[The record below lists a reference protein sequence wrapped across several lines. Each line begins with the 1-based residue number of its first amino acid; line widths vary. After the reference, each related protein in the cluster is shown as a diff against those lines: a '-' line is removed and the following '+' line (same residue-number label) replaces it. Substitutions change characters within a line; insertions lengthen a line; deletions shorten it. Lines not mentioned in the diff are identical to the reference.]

1 MKEEIINTISE
12 LVERFNRNK
21 DIYKNPKY
29 KETQLRRE
37 FLDPFFTALGWD
49 MDNKQGHAEQ
59 YKDIVHED
67 TIKIKG
73 TTKAPDYS
81 FRIGGVRKFFV
92 EAKKPAID
100 IKYDIHPSFQLRR
113 YAWSAKLPISIL
125 TDFEEFSVYD
135 CRIKPNKNDKA
146 SVARIY
152 YQTFDHYLE
161 DLDFLYNTFSRD
173 AILKGSFDKYTE
185 TATKKRG
192 TSEVDQEFLKEI
204 ENWRDV
210 LAKNI
215 ALRNKELSIYELN
228 RIVQLTIDRIIFL
241 RIAED
246 RGVEEYRNL
255 YNVAKRKNIY
265 KALFAVFVQADEKYN
280 SGIFDFKNDLI
291 SRNILLDDKV
301 LKPILQKLYY
311 PDSPYEFSVLP
322 SDILGNI
329 YEQFLGKTIRLTASH
344 QAKIEE
350 KPEVRKAGG
359 VYYTPRYIVDYIVK
373 NTVGEKIKGKSPAQ
387 ISKFTI
393 CDPACGS
400 GSFLIQAYQYLLD
413 YHLKYY
419 QNDPT
424 KNKNKIVEIGYKSY
438 RLTTKEKKRILLN
451 NIYGVDID
459 PQAVEVT
466 KLSLL
471 LKVLEG
477 ENRDTLYKTRE
488 LFQERAL
495 PNLSNNIKCGNSLI
509 GTDFYDEQDMTFFEN
524 EDMRRINAFDWNKEF
539 PEVFENGGF
548 DVVIGNPPYV
558 EFKQLDKSIKNALEK
573 FYFSTKGKYDLFI
586 PFIEKSINL
595 INKTGVSSFIVPSM
609 FSKRDFGKNI
619 RSYIS
624 SNVFISEI
632 VYFADFQIFKNVTN
646 YPLIFILSKEQQK
659 KTKIKLFQNNSKLSH
674 IEVEKYINNNNCDDN
689 FKSYFVE
696 IDRFKELPWDF
707 YHKDLRRLKV
717 KLEKLSGVKKLKDI
731 TEYISVGIQTGK
743 DEVFFVTE
751 KEINEY
757 NLEEELVIPIY
768 RGRDIRKYYSQW
780 SGTYVIYPYNKIT
793 NKVIPEKELKEN
805 FPFVYNYLLQNKHKL
820 QGRSYFEKSN
830 KIWYELWCER
840 IFSKFGKTKIVCAE
854 ISPENRFYIDEKK
867 YLGNTKTFHIVLKEN
882 YQSEYLYI
890 LSILNSRLMNFYH
903 KIISVPKA
911 GGNYEYKTQFLNFY
925 PIKLVDMSIKK
936 EQKTYDTLVSLVDQM
951 LETQKLYHAAK
962 LERDKKLYKQKIDI
976 IDNKIDKLVYELY
989 DLTKKEIVIVGEELN
1004 GKKK

>member
-1 MKEEIINTISE
+1 MKEEIINKISE
-12 LVERFNRNK
+12 LVERFARNK
-21 DIYKNPKY
+21 DVYKNPKY
-29 KETQLRRE
+29 NETQLRRE
-37 FLDPFFTALGWD
+37 FLDPFFSALGWD
-49 MDNKQGHAEQ
+49 MDNKQGNAEQ
-59 YKDIVHED
+59 YKDIIHED
-67 TIKIKG
+67 AIKITG

-92 EAKKPAID
+92 EAKKPAVD
-100 IKYDIHPSFQLRR
+100 IKYNIHPSFQLRR

-146 SVARIY
+146 SVGRIY

-161 DLDFLYNTFSRD
+161 DLDFLDNTFSRD

-255 YNVAKRKNIY
+255 FNVANKKNIY

-280 SGIFDFKNDLI
+280 SGIFNFKNDLI

-329 YEQFLGKTIRLTASH
+329 YEQFLGKTIRLTPSH

-373 NTVGEKIKGKSPAQ
+373 NTVGEKIKGKTPTQ
-387 ISKFTI
+387 ISKLTI

-413 YHLKYY
+413 HHLEFYQYNPKKYK
-419 QNDPT
+419 D
-424 KNKNKIVEIGYKSY
+424 KIIEIGHKSY
-438 RLTTKEKKRILLN
+438 QLTTKEKKRILLN
-451 NIYGVDID
+451 NIFGVDID

-471 LKVLEG
+471 LKVLKG
-477 ENRDTLYKTRE
+477 ENRETLDKTRQ
-488 LFQERAL
+488 LFHERAL

-509 GTDFYDEQDMTFFEN
+509 GTDFYDVEDMSLFEN
-524 EDMRRINAFDWNKEF
+524 EEMRRINAFDWDKEF
-539 PEVFENGGF
+539 PQIFKTVPNKIPLNKGGKLSETKLGDVTVNSGF

-558 EFKQLDKSIKNALEK
+558 SITGIELNMRRFFKS
-573 FYFSTKGKYDLFI
+573 KYKTAVGRFDLFGL
-586 PFIEKSINL
+586 FIEKSVSL
-595 INKTGVSSFIVPSM
+595 IKEGYLSFIIPNKFLTNNQSQKLRNMLLNNGNIKSILHSSDKVFVDASVNSIVFVFKREKNDDLNCNIVKVKNSLIEKENEISNSIFRSDKKNM
-609 FSKRDFGKNI
+609 FIISLNLNQLKI
-619 RSYIS
+619 R
-624 SNVFISEI
+624 
-632 VYFADFQIFKNVTN
+632 
-646 YPLIFILSKEQQK
+646 K
-659 KTKIKLFQNNSKLSH
+659 KIEENKIKLED
-674 IEVEKYINNNNCDDN
+674 IAEVRDGI
-689 FKSYFVE
+689 VAGR
-696 IDRFKELPWDF
+696 I
-707 YHKDLRRLKV
+707 
-717 KLEKLSGVKKLKDI
+717 KDI
-731 TEYISVGIQTGK
+731 LFHK
-743 DEVFFVTE
+743 E
-751 KEINEY
+751 KINETCKPLLFGVDINRY
-757 NLEEELVIPIY
+757 KKEFSNNYVDYREDEMKKQERIRVGEKGLGLRLRFAELYERPKILT
-768 RGRDIRKYYSQW
+768 RKVGDKIIAAFDDENYYYEQTIHS
-780 SGTYVIYPYNKIT
+780 THIT
-793 NKVIPEKELKEN
+793 NSD
-805 FPFVYNYLLQNKHKL
+805 YNPH
-820 QGRSYFEKSN
+820 F
-830 KIWYELWCER
+830 
-840 IFSKFGKTKIVCAE
+840 
-854 ISPENRFYIDEKK
+854 
-867 YLGNTKTFHIVLKEN
+867 
-882 YQSEYLYI
+882 I
-890 LSILNSRLMNFYH
+890 LAILNSSLIKFYYQ
-903 KIISVPKA
+903 KIISQSGTIFPQIRISFLKNIPIPKID
-911 GGNYEYKTQFLNFY
+911 F
-925 PIKLVDMSIKK
+925 SIKK
-936 EQKTYDTLVSLVDQM
+936 QKQTHDTLIVLVDQM

-989 DLTKKEIVIVGEELN
+989 GLSDEEIEIVEECL
-1004 GKKK
+1004 

>member
-1 MKEEIINTISE
+1 MNEEILNTISE
-12 LVERFNRNK
+12 LVERFARNEGV
-21 DIYKNPKY
+21 YKNPKY
-29 KETQLRRE
+29 KEAQLRRE
-37 FLDPFFTALGWD
+37 FIDPFFSALGWD

-67 TIKIKG
+67 AIKIKS

-100 IKYDIHPSFQLRR
+100 IKYNIHPSFQLRR

-146 SVARIY
+146 SVGRIY

-161 DLDFLYNTFSRD
+161 DLDFLYNTFSRN

-255 YNVAKRKNIY
+255 FNVANKKNIY

-329 YEQFLGKTIRLTASH
+329 YEQFLGKTIRLTPSH

-359 VYYTPRYIVDYIVK
+359 VYYTPRYIVNYIVK
-373 NTVGEKIKGKSPAQ
+373 NTVGEKIKGKTPTQ
-387 ISKFTI
+387 ISKLTI

-413 YHLKYY
+413 YHLEFYQTNPKKYK
-419 QNDPT
+419 D
-424 KNKNKIVEIGYKSY
+424 KIIEIGHKSY
-438 RLTTKEKKRILLN
+438 QLTTKEKKRILLN

-471 LKVLEG
+471 LKVLKG
-477 ENRDTLYKTRE
+477 ENRETLDKTRQ
-488 LFQERAL
+488 LFHERAL
-495 PNLSNNIKCGNSLI
+495 PNLSDNIKCGNSLI
-509 GTDFYDEQDMTFFEN
+509 GTDFYDVEDMSLFEN
-524 EDMRRINAFDWNKEF
+524 ENMRRINAFDWDKEF
-539 PEVFENGGF
+539 PQIFKTNTNKIPLKKGGKLSEEKLGDVTANGGF
-548 DVVIGNPPYV
+548 DVVIGNPPYSLQISQ
-558 EFKQLDKSIKNALEK
+558 EEKKYFRNTLKNLHFKIN
-573 FYFSTKGKYDLFI
+573 LFAC
-586 PFIEKSINL
+586 FIEKSMIIL
-595 INKTGVSSFIVPSM
+595 KKRGFFSFIVPNLLFANDSLSKLRKLMLEEFSIGQLINCGDGVFEKVSM
-609 FSKRDFGKNI
+609 PTMVFIITKQKNKSRKVEVITNVKLPDLNSGMKFKVLQDDFLSNYNFIFDTSSPEIKNLIEKISSKSINLKEILEINQGIITGNDKKYLSEEQIDKNYKLTIRGKNI
-619 RSYIS
+619 ERYYTGYQELYVNYERKLLACPRNESLF
-624 SNVFISEI
+624 NV
-632 VYFADFQIFKNVTN
+632 
-646 YPLIFILSKEQQK
+646 KE
-659 KTKIKLFQNNSKLSH
+659 KLLMRRTGDKPIAS
-674 IEVEKYINNNNCDDN
+674 CDYKRTFN
-689 FKSYFVE
+689 LHTLYSC
-696 IDRFKELPWDF
+696 
-707 YHKDLRRLKV
+707 RLK
-717 KLEKLSGVKKLKDI
+717 KGN
-731 TEYISVGIQTGK
+731 
-743 DEVFFVTE
+743 EVS
-751 KEINEY
+751 I
-757 NLEEELVIPIY
+757 
-768 RGRDIRKYYSQW
+768 KYM
-780 SGTYVIYPYNKIT
+780 
-793 NKVIPEKELKEN
+793 
-805 FPFVYNYLLQNKHKL
+805 
-820 QGRSYFEKSN
+820 
-830 KIWYELWCER
+830 
-840 IFSKFGKTKIVCAE
+840 
-854 ISPENRFYIDEKK
+854 
-867 YLGNTKTFHIVLKEN
+867 LGLI
-882 YQSEYLYI
+882 
-890 LSILNSRLMNFYH
+890 NSRLFKFVYQKRLGTEVGRTFAEI
-903 KIISVPKA
+903 KIVYIRRLPVRTIDFSNISEK
-911 GGNYEYKTQFLNFY
+911 Q
-925 PIKLVDMSIKK
+925 IH
-936 EQKTYDTLVSLVDQM
+936 DTLVTLVDKM
-951 LETQKLYHAAK
+951 IETQKLYHSAK

-976 IDNKIDKLVYELY
+976 IDNKIDKIVY
-989 DLTKKEIVIVGEELN
+989 DLYGLTDEEIGIIEESF
-1004 GKKK
+1004 K

>member
-1 MKEEIINTISE
+1 MNEEILNTISE
-12 LVERFNRNK
+12 LVERFARNEGV
-21 DIYKNPKY
+21 YKNPKY
-29 KETQLRRE
+29 KEAQLRRE
-37 FLDPFFTALGWD
+37 FIDPFFSALGWD

-67 TIKIKG
+67 AIKITG

-135 CRIKPNKNDKA
+135 CRIKPNKNDKS
-146 SVARIY
+146 SVGRIY

-161 DLDFLYNTFSRD
+161 DLDFLYNTFSRE

-255 YNVAKRKNIY
+255 FNVANKKNIY

-280 SGIFDFKNDLI
+280 SGIFDFKNNLI

-329 YEQFLGKTIRLTASH
+329 YEQFLGKTIRLTPSH

-359 VYYTPRYIVDYIVK
+359 VYYTPRYIVNYIVK
-373 NTVGEKIKGKSPAQ
+373 NTVGEKIKGKTPTQ
-387 ISKFTI
+387 ISKLTI

-413 YHLKYY
+413 YHLEFYQTNPKKYK
-419 QNDPT
+419 D
-424 KNKNKIVEIGYKSY
+424 KIIEIGHKSY
-438 RLTTKEKKRILLN
+438 QLTTKEKKRILLN

-471 LKVLEG
+471 LKVLKG
-477 ENRDTLYKTRE
+477 ENRETLDKTRQ
-488 LFQERAL
+488 LFHERAL
-495 PNLSNNIKCGNSLI
+495 PNLSDNIKCGNSLI
-509 GTDFYDEQDMTFFEN
+509 GTDFYDVEDMSLFEN
-524 EDMRRINAFDWNKEF
+524 ENMRRINAFDWDKEF
-539 PEVFENGGF
+539 PQIFKTNTNKIPLKKGGKLSEEKLGDVTANGGF
-548 DVVIGNPPYV
+548 DVVIGNPPYSLQISQ
-558 EFKQLDKSIKNALEK
+558 EEKKYFRNTLKNLHFKIN
-573 FYFSTKGKYDLFI
+573 LFAC
-586 PFIEKSINL
+586 FIEKSMIIL
-595 INKTGVSSFIVPSM
+595 KKRGFFSFIVPNLLFANDSLSKLRKLMLEEFSIGQLINCGDGVFEKVSM
-609 FSKRDFGKNI
+609 PTMVFIITKQKNKSRKVEVITNVKLPDLNSGMKFKVLQDDFLSNYNFIFDTSSPEIKNLIEKISSKSINLKEILEINQGIITGNDKKYLSEEQIDKNYKLTIRGKNI
-619 RSYIS
+619 ERYYTGYQELYVNYERKLLACPRNESLF
-624 SNVFISEI
+624 NV
-632 VYFADFQIFKNVTN
+632 
-646 YPLIFILSKEQQK
+646 KE
-659 KTKIKLFQNNSKLSH
+659 KLLMRRTGDKPIAS
-674 IEVEKYINNNNCDDN
+674 CDYKRTFN
-689 FKSYFVE
+689 LHTLYSC
-696 IDRFKELPWDF
+696 
-707 YHKDLRRLKV
+707 RLK
-717 KLEKLSGVKKLKDI
+717 KGN
-731 TEYISVGIQTGK
+731 
-743 DEVFFVTE
+743 EVS
-751 KEINEY
+751 I
-757 NLEEELVIPIY
+757 
-768 RGRDIRKYYSQW
+768 KYM
-780 SGTYVIYPYNKIT
+780 
-793 NKVIPEKELKEN
+793 
-805 FPFVYNYLLQNKHKL
+805 
-820 QGRSYFEKSN
+820 
-830 KIWYELWCER
+830 
-840 IFSKFGKTKIVCAE
+840 
-854 ISPENRFYIDEKK
+854 
-867 YLGNTKTFHIVLKEN
+867 LGLI
-882 YQSEYLYI
+882 
-890 LSILNSRLMNFYH
+890 NSRLFKFVYQKRLGTEVGRTFAEI
-903 KIISVPKA
+903 KIVYIRRLPVRTIDFSNISEK
-911 GGNYEYKTQFLNFY
+911 Q
-925 PIKLVDMSIKK
+925 IH
-936 EQKTYDTLVSLVDQM
+936 DTLVTLVDKM
-951 LETQKLYHAAK
+951 IETQKLYHSAK

-976 IDNKIDKLVYELY
+976 IDNKIDKIVY
-989 DLTKKEIVIVGEELN
+989 DLYGLTDEEIGIIEESF
-1004 GKKK
+1004 K

>member
-1 MKEEIINTISE
+1 MKEEIKNTITE
-12 LVERFNRNK
+12 LVERFARNK
-21 DIYKNPKY
+21 DVYKNPKY
-29 KETQLRRE
+29 NETQLRRE
-37 FLDPFFTALGWD
+37 FLDPFFSDLGWD

-59 YKDIVHED
+59 YKDVVHED
-67 TIKIKG
+67 AIKITG

-92 EAKKPAID
+92 EAKKPAVD
-100 IKYDIHPSFQLRR
+100 IKYNIHPSFQLRR

-146 SVARIY
+146 SVGRIY

-161 DLDFLYNTFSRD
+161 DIDFLYNTFSRD

-255 YNVAKRKNIY
+255 FNVAKKENIY

-329 YEQFLGKTIRLTASH
+329 YEQFLGKTIRLTPSH

-373 NTVGEKIKGKSPAQ
+373 NTVGEKIKGKTPTQ
-387 ISKFTI
+387 ISKLTI

-413 YHLKYY
+413 YHLEFYQSNPEKYK
-419 QNDPT
+419 D
-424 KNKNKIVEIGYKSY
+424 KIIEIGHKSY
-438 RLTTKEKKRILLN
+438 QLTTKEKKRILLN

-477 ENRDTLYKTRE
+477 ENRETLQSQLK
-488 LFQERAL
+488 LFHERAL

-509 GTDFYDEQDMTFFEN
+509 GTDFYDVEDMSLFEN
-524 EDMRRINAFDWNKEF
+524 EDMRRINAFDWDKEF
-539 PEVFENGGF
+539 PDIFETITKKIPLNKGGKLSEAKLGDVTANSGF

-558 EFKQLDKSIKNALEK
+558 RPHNLSSEYKKYFWKNYKSFTAKSDIYAV
-573 FYFSTKGKYDLFI
+573 
-586 PFIEKSINL
+586 FIEKSLFLLKRNGILGIIVSSTWLGLESFSNLRDIILKNQIIAISKPLKKVFKDATVETILLFVERNTEKNKEFKVLDLHDNILFEIGKINQKIFDDTAYNIFDL
-595 INKTGVSSFIVPSM
+595 SLKEQKIKINKQTKPLNDFVDFYYGLKTGDDKKFISFNIIDENSKKLLRRRDFQRYYTNFKSEYVWYRPDLMKRHRSTARPGNNIRFENPKVMVMDISKSFIAQYDEDNYYVKDALLLHNKPNLQYNL
-609 FSKRDFGKNI
+609 K
-619 RSYIS
+619 YILAS
-624 SNVFISEI
+624 
-632 VYFADFQIFKNVTN
+632 
-646 YPLIFILSKEQQK
+646 L
-659 KTKIKLFQNNSKLSH
+659 NSKLMTFIYSNS
-674 IEVEKYINNNNCDDN
+674 IYVLSVAKNAILRMPIVIIDFSNPSEKSIHD
-689 FKSYFVE
+689 
-696 IDRFKELPWDF
+696 
-707 YHKDLRRLKV
+707 
-717 KLEKLSGVKKLKDI
+717 
-731 TEYISVGIQTGK
+731 T
-743 DEVFFVTE
+743 FVT
-751 KEINEY
+751 
-757 NLEEELVIPIY
+757 
-768 RGRDIRKYYSQW
+768 
-780 SGTYVIYPYNKIT
+780 
-793 NKVIPEKELKEN
+793 
-805 FPFVYNYLLQNKHKL
+805 
-820 QGRSYFEKSN
+820 
-830 KIWYELWCER
+830 
-840 IFSKFGKTKIVCAE
+840 
-854 ISPENRFYIDEKK
+854 
-867 YLGNTKTFHIVLKEN
+867 
-882 YQSEYLYI
+882 
-890 LSILNSRLMNFYH
+890 
-903 KIISVPKA
+903 
-911 GGNYEYKTQFLNFY
+911 
-925 PIKLVDMSIKK
+925 
-936 EQKTYDTLVSLVDQM
+936 LVDQM
-951 LETQKLYHAAK
+951 LETQKLYHSAK

-989 DLTKKEIVIVGEELN
+989 GLTEEEIEMVEESL
-1004 GKKK
+1004 

>member
-12 LVERFNRNK
+12 LVKRFARNK
-21 DIYKNPKY
+21 DVYKNPKY
-29 KETQLRRE
+29 NETQLRRE
-37 FLDPFFTALGWD
+37 FLDPFFSDLGWD

-59 YKDIVHED
+59 YKDVVHED
-67 TIKIKG
+67 AIKITG

-92 EAKKPAID
+92 EAKKPAVD
-100 IKYDIHPSFQLRR
+100 IKYNIHPSFQLRR

-161 DLDFLYNTFSRD
+161 DIDFLYNTFSRD

-255 YNVAKRKNIY
+255 FNVAKKENIY

-329 YEQFLGKTIRLTASH
+329 YEQFLGKTIRLTPSH

-373 NTVGEKIKGKSPAQ
+373 NTVGEKIKDKSPAQ
-387 ISKFTI
+387 ISKLTI

-413 YHLKYY
+413 YHLEFYQSNPEKYK
-419 QNDPT
+419 D
-424 KNKNKIVEIGYKSY
+424 KIIEIGHKSY
-438 RLTTKEKKRILLN
+438 QLTTKEKKRILLN

-477 ENRDTLYKTRE
+477 ENRETLQSQLK
-488 LFQERAL
+488 LFHERAL

-509 GTDFYDEQDMTFFEN
+509 GTDFYDVEDMSLFEN
-524 EDMRRINAFDWNKEF
+524 EDMRRINAFDWDKEF
-539 PEVFENGGF
+539 PDIFETITKKIPLKKGGKLSEAKLGDVTANSGF

-624 SNVFISEI
+624 SNVFVSEI

-646 YPLIFILSKEQQK
+646 YPLIFILYKEKKK

-674 IEVEKYINNNNCDDN
+674 IEVKKYINGNDYDDN

-696 IDRFKELPWDF
+696 VDRFNERPWDF
-707 YHKDLRRLKV
+707 YHDDLRRLKV
-717 KLEKLSGVKKLKDI
+717 KLEKLSGVKELKDI

-743 DEVFFVTE
+743 DEVFFITE
-751 KEINEY
+751 KEIIEY
-757 NLEEELVIPIY
+757 NLEEEVVLPIF
-768 RGRDIRKYYSQW
+768 RGRDIQKYYSQW

-793 NKVIPEKELKEN
+793 NKVINEKELKEN
-805 FPFVYNYLLQNKHKL
+805 FPYVYNYLLQNKHKL
-820 QGRSYFEKSN
+820 QGRSYFDKSN
-830 KIWYELWCER
+830 KNWYELWCER
-840 IFSKFGKTKIVCAE
+840 IFSKFKKRKIICAE
-854 ISPENRFYIDEKK
+854 ISPENRFYIDDKK

-890 LSILNSRLMNFYH
+890 LSILNSRLMTFYH

-925 PIKLVDMSIKK
+925 PIKLVDISRKNNKFTTLLLPLWIKCSKPKNSI
-936 EQKTYDTLVSLVDQM
+936 TLQ
-951 LETQKLYHAAK
+951 
-962 LERDKKLYKQKIDI
+962 
-976 IDNKIDKLVYELY
+976 NW
-989 DLTKKEIVIVGEELN
+989 KEIKN
-1004 GKKK
+1004 YTNKK

>member
-1 MKEEIINTISE
+1 
-12 LVERFNRNK
+12 
-21 DIYKNPKY
+21 
-29 KETQLRRE
+29 
-37 FLDPFFTALGWD
+37 
-49 MDNKQGHAEQ
+49 
-59 YKDIVHED
+59 
-67 TIKIKG
+67 
-73 TTKAPDYS
+73 
-81 FRIGGVRKFFV
+81 
-92 EAKKPAID
+92 
-100 IKYDIHPSFQLRR
+100 
-113 YAWSAKLPISIL
+113 
-125 TDFEEFSVYD
+125 
-135 CRIKPNKNDKA
+135 
-146 SVARIY
+146 
-152 YQTFDHYLE
+152 
-161 DLDFLYNTFSRD
+161 
-173 AILKGSFDKYTE
+173 
-185 TATKKRG
+185 
-192 TSEVDQEFLKEI
+192 
-204 ENWRDV
+204 
-210 LAKNI
+210 
-215 ALRNKELSIYELN
+215 
-228 RIVQLTIDRIIFL
+228 
-241 RIAED
+241 
-246 RGVEEYRNL
+246 
-255 YNVAKRKNIY
+255 
-265 KALFAVFVQADEKYN
+265 
-280 SGIFDFKNDLI
+280 
-291 SRNILLDDKV
+291 
-301 LKPILQKLYY
+301 
-311 PDSPYEFSVLP
+311 
-322 SDILGNI
+322 
-329 YEQFLGKTIRLTASH
+329 
-344 QAKIEE
+344 
-350 KPEVRKAGG
+350 
-359 VYYTPRYIVDYIVK
+359 VK
-373 NTVGEKIKGKSPAQ
+373 NTVGEKIKGKTPTQ
-387 ISKFTI
+387 ISKLTI

-413 YHLKYY
+413 YHLEFYQYNPKKYK
-419 QNDPT
+419 D
-424 KNKNKIVEIGYKSY
+424 KIIEIGHKSY
-438 RLTTKEKKRILLN
+438 QLTTKEKKRILLN

-477 ENRDTLYKTRE
+477 ENRETLNKTLQ
-488 LFQERAL
+488 LFHERAL

-509 GTDFYDEQDMTFFEN
+509 GTDYYDNVDMSLFGNDE
-524 EDMRRINAFDWNKEF
+524 MRKINAFDWEKEF
-539 PEVFENGGF
+539 PQIFKTDTKKLSEAKQGDVTANSGF

-696 IDRFKELPWDF
+696 VDRFKELPWDF

-731 TEYISVGIQTGK
+731 TDYISVGIQTGK

-751 KEINEY
+751 KEINEL
-757 NLEEELVIPIY
+757 NLEEEIVLPIF
-768 RGRDIRKYYSQW
+768 RGRDIQKYYSQW

-793 NKVIPEKELKEN
+793 NRVIPEKELKEN

-854 ISPENRFYIDEKK
+854 ISPVNRFYIDKKK

-925 PIKLVDMSIKK
+925 PIRLVDMSIKK
-936 EQKTYDTLVSLVDQM
+936 EQQTYDTLVSLVDQM

-962 LERDKKLYKQKIDI
+962 LERDQKLYKQKIDI

-989 DLTKKEIVIVGEELN
+989 GLSEEEIEIVEECL
-1004 GKKK
+1004 

>member
-1 MKEEIINTISE
+1 MKEEIINKISD
-12 LVERFNRNK
+12 LVERFARNK
-21 DIYKNPKY
+21 DVYKNPKY
-29 KETQLRRE
+29 NETQLRRE
-37 FLDPFFTALGWD
+37 FLDPFFSALGWD
-49 MDNKQGHAEQ
+49 MDNKQGNAEQ

-67 TIKIKG
+67 AIKITG

-92 EAKKPAID
+92 EAKKPAVD
-100 IKYDIHPSFQLRR
+100 VKYDIHPSFQLRR

-146 SVARIY
+146 SVGRIY
-152 YQTFDHYLE
+152 YQTFNHYLE
-161 DLDFLYNTFSRD
+161 DLDFLDNTFSRD

-255 YNVAKRKNIY
+255 FNVANKKNIY

-280 SGIFDFKNDLI
+280 SGIFNFKNDLI

-329 YEQFLGKTIRLTASH
+329 YEQFLGKTIRLTPSH

-373 NTVGEKIKGKSPAQ
+373 NTVGEKIKGKTPTQ
-387 ISKFTI
+387 ISKLTI

-413 YHLKYY
+413 HHLEFYQYNPKKYK
-419 QNDPT
+419 D
-424 KNKNKIVEIGYKSY
+424 KIIEIGHKSY
-438 RLTTKEKKRILLN
+438 QLTTKEKKRILLN

-477 ENRDTLYKTRE
+477 ENRETLNKT
-488 LFQERAL
+488 LQFFHERAL
-495 PNLSNNIKCGNSLI
+495 PNLSDNIKCGNSLI
-509 GTDFYDEQDMTFFEN
+509 GTDYYDNVDMSLFGN
-524 EDMRRINAFDWNKEF
+524 EEMRKINAFDWEKEF
-539 PEVFENGGF
+539 PQIFKTVPNKIPLNKGGKLSEAKLGDVTANSGF
-548 DVVIGNPPYV
+548 DVVIGNPPWISLTGKFGNDICSNSEIDYM
-558 EFKQLDKSIKNALEK
+558 IKK
-573 FYFSTKGKYDLFI
+573 FNGNTYMPNIYEYFITQG
-586 PFIEKSINL
+586 INL
-595 INKTGVSSFIVPSM
+595 TSYNGFFSFIVPDRLGFNDQFIKLRKKILSDTLIVSLL
-609 FSKRDFGKNI
+609 FQVPFPKITADTLIFVLRKNKFQKNHHVRIFEYSKAEITRNQQDLINDKFGKFEYFDSIEVMKIINKIAQNKKVKFIKSICRTTSGFGGKSKVITEIKTYSEQIPVLKGNCIRRYFIKNNYWFTFIKSNI
-619 RSYIS
+619 TGRTTDKEKLGASPKILIRKTGNKIISTFINSGIYPEQSLYFLFDNFTNLNFKYILALLNS
-624 SNVFISEI
+624 QLINFY
-632 VYFADFQIFKNVTN
+632 YFNKLVTN
-646 YPLIFILSKEQQK
+646 KKSIAQIKKE
-659 KTKIKLFQNNSKLSH
+659 
-674 IEVEKYINNNNCDDN
+674 
-689 FKSYFVE
+689 
-696 IDRFKELPWDF
+696 
-707 YHKDLRRLKV
+707 DL
-717 KLEKLSGVKKLKDI
+717 D
-731 TEYISVGIQTGK
+731 Q
-743 DEVFFVTE
+743 
-751 KEINEY
+751 
-757 NLEEELVIPIY
+757 IPIY
-768 RGRDIRKYYSQW
+768 HLELN
-780 SGTYVIYPYNKIT
+780 NK
-793 NKVIPEKELKEN
+793 KDK
-805 FPFVYNYLLQNKHKL
+805 
-820 QGRSYFEKSN
+820 
-830 KIWYELWCER
+830 
-840 IFSKFGKTKIVCAE
+840 KT
-854 ISPENRFYIDEKK
+854 
-867 YLGNTKTFHIVLKEN
+867 H
-882 YQSEYLYI
+882 
-890 LSILNSRLMNFYH
+890 
-903 KIISVPKA
+903 
-911 GGNYEYKTQFLNFY
+911 
-925 PIKLVDMSIKK
+925 
-936 EQKTYDTLVSLVDQM
+936 DTLVVLVDQM
-951 LETQKLYHAAK
+951 LETQKQYHSAK
-962 LERDKKLYKQKIDI
+962 MERDKKLYKQKIDEFTLKTPVGGLAVCFCTSSF
-976 IDNKIDKLVYELY
+976 NKA
-989 DLTKKEIVIVGEELN
+989 
-1004 GKKK
+1004 

>member
-1 MKEEIINTISE
+1 MNEEILNTISE
-12 LVERFNRNK
+12 LVERFARNEGV
-21 DIYKNPKY
+21 YKNPKY
-29 KETQLRRE
+29 KEAQLRRE
-37 FLDPFFTALGWD
+37 FIDPFFSALGWD

-67 TIKIKG
+67 AIKITG

-100 IKYDIHPSFQLRR
+100 IKYNIHPSFQLRR

-146 SVARIY
+146 SFGRIY

-161 DLDFLYNTFSRD
+161 DLDFLYNTFSRN

-255 YNVAKRKNIY
+255 FNVANKKNIY

-329 YEQFLGKTIRLTASH
+329 YEQFLGKTIRLTPSH

-373 NTVGEKIKGKSPAQ
+373 NTIGEKIKGKTPTQ
-387 ISKFTI
+387 ISKLTI

-413 YHLKYY
+413 YHLEFYQTNLKKYK
-419 QNDPT
+419 D
-424 KNKNKIVEIGYKSY
+424 KIIEIGHKSY
-438 RLTTKEKKRILLN
+438 QLTTKEKKRILLN

-471 LKVLEG
+471 LKVLKG
-477 ENRDTLYKTRE
+477 ENRETLDKTRL
-488 LFQERAL
+488 LFHERAL

-509 GTDFYDEQDMTFFEN
+509 GTDFYDVEDMSLFEN
-524 EDMRRINAFDWNKEF
+524 ENMRRINAFDWDKEF
-539 PEVFENGGF
+539 PQIFKTNTNKIPLKKGGKLSEEKLGDVTANSGF
-548 DVVIGNPPYV
+548 DVVVGNPPWIS
-558 EFKQLDKSIKNALEK
+558 LTGK
-573 FYFSTKGKYDLFI
+573 FGNDICSNSEIDYMIRKFHGNTYMPNIYEYFISQG
-586 PFIEKSINL
+586 INL
-595 INKTGVSSFIVPSM
+595 TSYNGFFSFIVPDRLGFNDQFIKLRKKILSDTLIVSLLFQVPFPRITADTLIFVLRKSKYQKNHQVRIFEYSKPEIM
-609 FSKRDFGKNI
+609 RNQQDLINDEFSKFEYFDSIEVMKIINKIAQNKEVRFIKSICRTTSGFGGKSKMITEIITNSEQIPVLKGNCISRYFIKNNYWFTFIKSNITGRTTDREKLGATPKILI
-619 RSYIS
+619 RKTGDSIISTFTNTGIYPEQSLYFLFDNFTNLNFKYIL
-624 SNVFISEI
+624 
-632 VYFADFQIFKNVTN
+632 A
-646 YPLIFILSKEQQK
+646 LL
-659 KTKIKLFQNNSKLSH
+659 NSKL
-674 IEVEKYINNNNCDDN
+674 
-689 FKSYFVE
+689 
-696 IDRFKELPWDF
+696 
-707 YHKDLRRLKV
+707 
-717 KLEKLSGVKKLKDI
+717 
-731 TEYISVGIQTGK
+731 
-743 DEVFFVTE
+743 
-751 KEINEY
+751 
-757 NLEEELVIPIY
+757 
-768 RGRDIRKYYSQW
+768 
-780 SGTYVIYPYNKIT
+780 
-793 NKVIPEKELKEN
+793 
-805 FPFVYNYLLQNKHKL
+805 
-820 QGRSYFEKSN
+820 
-830 KIWYELWCER
+830 
-840 IFSKFGKTKIVCAE
+840 
-854 ISPENRFYIDEKK
+854 
-867 YLGNTKTFHIVLKEN
+867 
-882 YQSEYLYI
+882 
-890 LSILNSRLMNFYH
+890 
-903 KIISVPKA
+903 
-911 GGNYEYKTQFLNFY
+911 LNFY
-925 PIKLVDMSIKK
+925 FNNKLVTNKKSIAQIKK
-936 EQKTYDTLVSLVDQM
+936 EDLDKFPIYHLDLNNKQDKQIHDTLVALVDKM
-951 LETQKLYHAAK
+951 LETQKLYHVAK
-962 LERDKKLYKQKIDI
+962 LEREKKLYKQKIDI
-976 IDNKIDKLVYELY
+976 IDNKIDKMVYELY
-989 DLTKKEIVIVGEELN
+989 GLSKEEIEIVEGNL
-1004 GKKK
+1004 